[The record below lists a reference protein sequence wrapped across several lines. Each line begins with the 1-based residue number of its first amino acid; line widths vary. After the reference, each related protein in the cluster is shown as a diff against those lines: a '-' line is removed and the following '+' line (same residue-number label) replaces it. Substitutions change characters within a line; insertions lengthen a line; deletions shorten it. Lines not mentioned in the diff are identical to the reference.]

1 MPHQHETTAGLA
13 RVALAQGKFIAAL
26 EHVHRVIDHEAATGG
41 RHGAKNAVRVD
52 VVYHLVLASVG
63 DPRATDWSKRAH
75 GQLQSTA
82 SRIDNPALRRGF
94 LGNIPEHRAVTT
106 AWAAAQDEGA
116 AHAGLEP
123 QPSSAA

>member
-1 MPHQHETTAGLA
+1 MPHQHENTGGLA

-26 EHVHRVIDHEAATGG
+26 EHVHRVIDHEAATRG

-52 VVYHLVLASVG
+52 VVCHLVLASVG